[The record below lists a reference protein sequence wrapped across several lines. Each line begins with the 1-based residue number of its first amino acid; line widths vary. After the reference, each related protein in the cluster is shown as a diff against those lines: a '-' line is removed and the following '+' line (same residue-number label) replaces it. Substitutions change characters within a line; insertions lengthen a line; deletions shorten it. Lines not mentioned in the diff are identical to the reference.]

1 MRKAALLPLVFV
13 AACAGQDPRAEAE
26 QLVKPP
32 QLGPARA
39 ALPGAAAPTLAA
51 NDALTWL
58 ERGADAT
65 EDTCGMQA
73 ENSKG
78 FFPDRSWRVSCDWRT
93 TRYYGFDGDFAER
106 TQAVNDALVA
116 AGWPKSD
123 EALSAAI
130 RFFRQTH
137 KPDYDVSH
145 VPPVV
150 YGRYIGDQSWTV
162 RLSWAEAGKVPPGFS
177 APRTSGEPL
186 HREAAEVDREQVY
199 RDLTSRHQFVL
210 VYSVSAR
217 YFERTIQD

>member
-1 MRKAALLPLVFV
+1 MHKAALLPLIFV
-13 AACAGQDPRAEAE
+13 AACAGHDPRVEAE

-32 QLGPARA
+32 RLEPVRA

-51 NDALTWL
+51 NEALTWL

-65 EDTCGMQA
+65 EDICGMHA
-73 ENSKG
+73 EVHKG
-78 FFPDRSWRVSCDWRT
+78 FFPNQVWRVSCDWET

-130 RFFRQTH
+130 RYFKQTH
-137 KPDYDVSH
+137 KPDYDASH

-150 YGRYIGDQSWTV
+150 YGKYIGDQSWTV
-162 RLSWAEAGKVPPGFS
+162 RLSWAEAGRVPPELS
-177 APRTSGEPL
+177 ATRAPRDPL

-210 VYSVSAR
+210 VHSVSAR
-217 YFERTIQD
+217 YFERTIAG